1 MYVSTCT
8 YVNGI
13 KMSLLVCLGVPQAM
27 IKYGTSYIVQVGH
40 GLTIGLLRED
50 SMKDSVLGV

>member
-1 MYVSTCT
+1 
-8 YVNGI
+8 
-13 KMSLLVCLGVPQAM
+13 MSLLVCLGVPQAM